1 MRDPKGF
8 LTLRR
13 ATPGRQA
20 VEERVRHWGEFYGP
34 VPEAAVRA
42 QGARC
47 MDCGVPFCQGDT
59 GCPVRNV
66 IPEWNDLVSRGE
78 WRSALDSLQ
87 ATNNFPELTGRLC
100 PAPCESACVLG
111 LVNEPVAIRHIEQTI
126 ADRGFAEGWVT
137 PRPPRRATGFSVAV
151 IGSGPAGLA
160 AAQQLRRAGHDVVVF
175 EKDERVG
182 GLLRYGI
189 PEFKLEKSV
198 LDLRL
203 SQLEAEGVRFRTGID
218 VGVDLS
224 VGELNA
230 EFDAVCIATGAGL
243 ARDLD
248 VPGRELGGVHLA
260 MDFLAAQNRRL
271 EQNALLVSRFPVP
284 VARYPL
290 PEEGFDACDRRV
302 VIIGGGDTGSD
313 CAGTCVRQG
322 ARTVRQF
329 ELLPAPPSSRAPSTP
344 WPLWP
349 MQLRTSH
356 AHEEGC
362 QREWSVA
369 TTAFSGEDGK
379 VQRLHGVR
387 LERQVFADGRTD
399 FARMPGTEFELEA
412 DLVLLAMGFTGPVKS
427 KLLTDLEVAL
437 DNRGN
442 IATDNAHRTSVPGV
456 FSAGDARRGAS
467 LIVWAIREGRD
478 AADSINS
485 WLRTRP
491 LPTIRS

>member
-1 MRDPKGF
+1 MADPKGF

-20 VEERVRHWGEFYGP
+20 VEDRVRHWREFYDP
-34 VPEAAVRA
+34 VPEAAVRTQA
-42 QGARC
+42 ARC
-47 MDCGVPFCQGDT
+47 MDCGVPFCQGDS
-59 GCPVRNV
+59 GCPVRNI
-66 IPEWNDLVSRGE
+66 IPEWNGLVQRGE
-78 WRSALDSLQ
+78 WREALESLQ

-126 ADRGFAEGWVT
+126 ADRGFAEGWVV
-137 PRPPRRATGFSVAV
+137 PRPPRRNSGFKVAV
-151 IGSGPAGLA
+151 VGSGPAGLA
-160 AAQQLRRAGHDVVVF
+160 AAQQLRRAGHTVVVF
-175 EKDERVG
+175 EKKERVG

-203 SQLEAEGVRFRTGID
+203 TQLEAEGVRFRTGID
-218 VGVDLS
+218 VGEDITAQ
-224 VGELNA
+224 ELRA
-230 EFDAVCIATGAGL
+230 EFDAVCVATGAGA

-248 VPGRELGGVHLA
+248 VPGRPLEGVHLA
-260 MDFLAAQNRRL
+260 MDFLTSQNRRL
-271 EQNALLVSRFPVP
+271 AGDAFTETVSD
-284 VARYPL
+284 AR
-290 PEEGFDACDRRV
+290 DRRV

-322 ARTVRQF
+322 ARSVRQF
-329 ELLPAPPSSRAPSTP
+329 ELLPQPPAGRAPTTP

-362 QREWSVA
+362 DREWSVA
-369 TTAFSGEDGK
+369 TTAFSGEDGR
-379 VQRLHGVR
+379 VQRIHAAR
-387 LERQVFADGRTD
+387 LERQVFADGHTD
-399 FARMPGTEFELEA
+399 YARLPGTDFELEA

-427 KLLTDLEVAL
+427 RLLVDLAVEL
-437 DNRGN
+437 DGRGS
-442 IATDNAHRTSVPGV
+442 IATDGAHRTSVPGV
-456 FSAGDARRGAS
+456 FAAGDAHRGAS

-478 AADSINS
+478 AADSIDS
-485 WLRTRP
+485 WLRAG
-491 LPTIRS
+491 